1 MAQRIGQYTLRLDT
15 KPAILGHAA
24 VVGKKEGEGPL
35 KRSFDHIYEDTL
47 LGQLSWEKAESQL
60 QNDAITRALECAKL
74 PAGDLQY
81 VFAGDLL
88 NQCVSS
94 TFAMRSFEVPFLG
107 QYGACSTMAQTLS
120 MASIFVETG
129 VAERCAAVTSSH
141 FCSAERQFR
150 FPLEYGGQRAPTAQW
165 TATGSGALIVGAGEG
180 LPFVDC
186 VTIGRIVDFEIK
198 DANNMGAAMAPAC
211 CDTIV
216 NFFSDTKEDPQ
227 SFDMILTGDLGQ
239 VGTDL
244 LLTLLEREGLDLR
257 DRHTDCGLL
266 IFDMNDREVNAG
278 GSGCGCSAAVLCSH
292 IMQKMK
298 AHELKN
304 ILFIGTGAM
313 MSTTSSQQGESIPGV
328 AHLVKLCIE

>member
-1 MAQRIGQYTLRLDT
+1 MAQRIGQYTLRLDS

-35 KRSFDHIYEDTL
+35 GRSFDHIYEDTL

-60 QNDAITRALECAKL
+60 QNDAVTRALESAGM
-74 PAGDLQY
+74 PAADLNY
-81 VFAGDLL
+81 IFAGDLL

-94 TFAMRSFEVPFLG
+94 TFAMRAFDVPFLG
-107 QYGACSTMAQTLS
+107 QYGACSTMAQTLA
-120 MASIFVETG
+120 MASIFVEAG
-129 VAERCAAVTSSH
+129 VARHCAAVTSSH

-165 TATGSGALIVGAGEG
+165 TVTGSGALVVGAGEN

-186 VTIGRIVDFEIK
+186 VTIGKIVDYEIQ
-198 DANNMGAAMAPAC
+198 DVNNMGAAMAPSC

-216 NFFSDTKEDPQ
+216 NFLNDTGEDPNT
-227 SFDMILTGDLGQ
+227 FDMIATGDLGQ
-239 VGTDL
+239 IGTEL
-244 LLTLLEREGLDLR
+244 LYTLLKREGIDITS
-257 DRHTDCGLL
+257 RHADCGLL
-266 IFDMNDREVNAG
+266 IYDIERQDVKAG
-278 GSGCGCSAAVLCSH
+278 GSGCGCSATVLCSH

-298 AHELKN
+298 SCELKN
-304 ILFIGTGAM
+304 VLFIGTGAM

-328 AHLVKLCIE
+328 SHLVKLCMN